1 MHGLEVC
8 RGHVRLSLRRFQVRI
23 AHHFLQQKDVS
34 TPAQIARC
42 ERVPCGVERAPW
54 CGESQ
59 RKAKALH
66 VPQHVAPVER
76 RLRRCRK
83 QGRVGRPVEARSVA
97 A

>member
-54 CGESQ
+54 CGEPSERQ
-59 RKAKALH
+59 RLH
-66 VPQHVAPVER
+66 VPQHGCAGGAPSPPMPQTGES
-76 RLRRCRK
+76 
-83 QGRVGRPVEARSVA
+83 RSSG
-97 A
+97 